1 MKIKETVSMYM
12 MYAFAAV
19 TDDPKFRE
27 ENNIRLCTGAYTCT
41 HTMCCYT
48 VASARNFVM

>member
-1 MKIKETVSMYM
+1 MNYKLTMKIKETVSMYM

-27 ENNIRLCTGAYTCT
+27 EI
-41 HTMCCYT
+41 
-48 VASARNFVM
+48 